1 MGKKNMQTNWDNM
14 YYLDGVRG
22 RSIFVHDN
30 RFQAS

>member
-1 MGKKNMQTNWDNM
+1 MGKKNMQMDWDNM

-22 RSIFVHDN
+22 CSISVHDG